1 MSADKTQNEEIA
13 VVEEKDGSAVVQ
25 LPADLQVP
33 DNDDQDQDNGST
45 AQGDA
50 NDDGGDD
57 DHPDDTDAIREAR
70 RNRRR
75 AKKDYIKRTNEEKE
89 AKLQLLERQN
99 RELMER
105 LSVVERK
112 AHGADLARFDKAIE
126 DEEYRLQFAQRKM
139 QEATDNSD
147 GAAFTKAQEL
157 WYDSRRKLEAMQSY
171 KEKVTKTANQ
181 ETAPANPRLVKL
193 ANDWMERNSWYN
205 PEANDED
212 SAIAKV
218 IDNRLV
224 AEGWDPSSK
233 DYWEELDSRLQ
244 KRLPH
249 RYTRSQDESSSRRSP
264 RSFVTGSS
272 RESSGRAGGNEFV
285 LEPEQVRAMKE
296 AGLWDDPEKRTRMIK
311 RYAQMA
317 RNKRS

>member
-1 MSADKTQNEEIA
+1 VTTEKAQNEEIA

-25 LPADLQVP
+25 LPADLQTADAEEQ
-33 DNDDQDQDNGST
+33 DNDPVERAET
-45 AQGDA
+45 
-50 NDDGGDD
+50 NDDGGDE

-99 RELMER
+99 RDLMER
-105 LSVVERK
+105 LSVIERK
-112 AHGADLARFDKAIE
+112 AHGADVARFEKAIE
-126 DEEYRLQFAQRKM
+126 DEEYRLQYAQRKM

-147 GAAFTKAQEL
+147 GSAFTKAQEM

-171 KEKVTKTANQ
+171 KEKVAKANSQ
-181 ETAPANPRLVKL
+181 DSAPANPRLVKL

-205 PEANDED
+205 PDANDED

-224 AEGWDPSSK
+224 AEGWDPANK
-233 DYWEELDSRLQ
+233 DYWDELDSRLQ

-249 RYTRSQDESSSRRSP
+249 RYTRSQDESPSRRSP

-285 LEPEQVRAMKE
+285 LEPEQVRAMKD
-296 AGLWDDPEKRTRMIK
+296 AGFWDDAEKRTRMIK

-317 RNKRS
+317 RNNRS